1 MSELANAINSTVLEA
16 HRELD
21 KTKTSST
28 VNQTEEGSYFA
39 IQIKL
44 AIFVFFFWSL
54 CVCCTYF
61 RDEIYLMR
69 PQFLNSIINKILL
82 FPQIRKA
89 IDLKDSLLTVI
100 FNFDIRKIQ
109 AVIRSTS
116 RTLSTIIQTILST
129 RPKYNL
135 SQLINYIKSTI
146 LNFHNI
152 SKSLSQISSSALHGV
167 KKILSLPGNIK
178 GAIQN
183 ITKEISKFWKFI
195 EQIVQIIRLPI
206 EILKAISQFVLNI
219 AAFMSRLQRPKIKI

>member
-1 MSELANAINSTVLEA
+1 MG
-16 HRELD
+16 
-21 KTKTSST
+21 
-28 VNQTEEGSYFA
+28 QGSYFA

-116 RTLSTIIQTILST
+116 RTLTNRYRRSAA
-129 RPKYNL
+129 RPY
-135 SQLINYIKSTI
+135 T
-146 LNFHNI
+146 
-152 SKSLSQISSSALHGV
+152 V
-167 KKILSLPGNIK
+167 
-178 GAIQN
+178 
-183 ITKEISKFWKFI
+183 
-195 EQIVQIIRLPI
+195 
-206 EILKAISQFVLNI
+206 
-219 AAFMSRLQRPKIKI
+219 